1 MRKREKKQS
10 TRKSKII
17 KTVISVLLIV
27 VMVAAIVAANTLL
40 TENNRMVNAMMG
52 ANDSVIDNSG
62 VDTKGLDLD
71 YNKSDYSKDKIGEA
85 EDALAE
91 QIADEGIVLLKN
103 EGNALPLS
111 KDTPISFFSRNA
123 VTVATHAGI
132 LGYGS
137 GTLKE
142 DFEADGYTVNKT
154 LWKFYDKGEG
164 SSYGL
169 GSGSISFGR
178 EEDFAINECP
188 LEKITADDKV
198 VDSLS
203 GTTAVYVL
211 KRVAG
216 EGRDMPRSMYNHT
229 DKAEDQTKSYLE
241 PDSVELEIL
250 SYLNDNFDNVVL
262 VVNSNAALELD
273 WVKDYANI
281 KSVVLAPS
289 GLSSLPKILSGEV
302 NPSGRTVDTF
312 AADALASPAAQNFG
326 DYQYYDENG
335 DATKYN
341 YVSYEEGVYVGYRY
355 YETRY

>member
-1 MRKREKKQS
+1 MRKKEKKQP

-52 ANDSVIDNSG
+52 ANDSVIDNSA
-62 VDTKGLDLD
+62 VDTSGVDLD

-123 VTVATHAGI
+123 VTVTTHAGI
-132 LGYGS
+132 MGHGS

-154 LWKFYDKGEG
+154 LWKFYDKGDG

-169 GSGSISFGR
+169 GSGSISFGD
-178 EEDFAINECP
+178 EEQI
-188 LEKITADDKV
+188 
-198 VDSLS
+198 
-203 GTTAVYVL
+203 
-211 KRVAG
+211 
-216 EGRDMPRSMYNHT
+216 
-229 DKAEDQTKSYLE
+229 
-241 PDSVELEIL
+241 
-250 SYLNDNFDNVVL
+250 
-262 VVNSNAALELD
+262 
-273 WVKDYANI
+273 
-281 KSVVLAPS
+281 
-289 GLSSLPKILSGEV
+289 
-302 NPSGRTVDTF
+302 
-312 AADALASPAAQNFG
+312 
-326 DYQYYDENG
+326 
-335 DATKYN
+335 
-341 YVSYEEGVYVGYRY
+341 
-355 YETRY
+355 